1 MTACFIRKDLH
12 PRLKRQ
18 VGTFLGV
25 LLLTIV
31 TLIVVAPFLWVTF
44 LSFKSNTELIIDPL
58 KLPTIIDFGNYIRA
72 FTTLNLAVLYKNT
85 ILVSVVA
92 LLFGM
97 TFSYLSSFAISQ
109 FIFKS
114 TKVRNSIYYFLI
126 MGLAIPVYILLFPI
140 YRISITFRLINTY
153 ASLIIPYIAIH
164 MSFNTL
170 LFVGFMRE
178 FPKAIEEAAIIDGCN
193 LMALIA
199 KVVIP
204 ITKPVIATVLIF
216 DLLYNWN
223 EFPFAVTLL
232 NKAYM
237 FTISL
242 GISFFKGEYTMD
254 YAAMM
259 AATVIILIPQLI
271 IFGFFQRYIIEGMTA
286 GAVKG

>member
-1 MTACFIRKDLH
+1 
-12 PRLKRQ
+12 
-18 VGTFLGV
+18 
-25 LLLTIV
+25 
-31 TLIVVAPFLWVTF
+31 
-44 LSFKSNTELIIDPL
+44 
-58 KLPTIIDFGNYIRA
+58 
-72 FTTLNLAVLYKNT
+72 
-85 ILVSVVA
+85 
-92 LLFGM
+92 
-97 TFSYLSSFAISQ
+97 
-109 FIFKS
+109 
-114 TKVRNSIYYFLI
+114 
-126 MGLAIPVYILLFPI
+126 
-140 YRISITFRLINTY
+140 
-153 ASLIIPYIAIH
+153 